1 MDLIDLDLVVAV
13 ADAGSITHG
22 ATAAHLSLASAS
34 TRIRG
39 LERAF
44 GVEVFRRDRRGVT
57 VTRAGAVLVRHARE
71 IRQALHRMQ
80 TELAEHADGRL
91 AAVRV
96 VANTAAVTSE
106 FTPAVTAFVTAH
118 PSARVDLCERPGR
131 DVVAAVT
138 EGHADLGIVADSVE
152 LGGLEV
158 HPLRP
163 DPLVVLTRPT
173 DPLASREAVSYAEL
187 ADRTFVAL
195 NDAAGFPLVTRPTY
209 RLRLPT
215 IDAVCHAVA
224 AGAGTAILPR
234 DSVAAYRAAGIVS
247 ATALTDW
254 WAARQLVVCHSPE
267 DELSATARALRDH
280 LSAHLVG
287 GAEGAV
293 RQTST
298 V

>member
-22 ATAAHLSLASAS
+22 ATAAHLSLPSAS

-39 LERAF
+39 LERAL

-57 VTRAGAVLVRHARE
+57 PTRAGAALVRHARE
-71 IRQALHRMQ
+71 IRQAVQRMRA
-80 TELAEHADGRL
+80 ELAEHADGRP

-96 VANTAAVTSE
+96 LANTAAVTSE
-106 FTPAVTAFVTAH
+106 LTPAVTAFVTAH
-118 PSARVDLCERPGR
+118 PSARVDLCERTGR

-138 EGHADLGIVADSVE
+138 ERHADLGIVADSVD

-158 HPLRP
+158 RLLRP
-163 DPLVVLTRPT
+163 DPLVVLTRPA
-173 DPLASREAVSYAEL
+173 DPLTGRDAVSYAEL

-195 NDAAGFPLVTRPTY
+195 SDAADFPLITRPTY

-215 IDAVCHAVA
+215 VDAVCHAVA

-234 DSVAAYRAAGIVS
+234 HSVAAYCAAGSVA
-247 ATALTDW
+247 ATALNDW
-254 WAARQLVVCHSPE
+254 WADRRLVVCHCAE
-267 DELSATARALRDH
+267 DDLSTTARALRDH
-280 LSAHLVG
+280 LVAHGVG
-287 GAEGAV
+287 GADGAA
-293 RQTST
+293 RQTSM